1 MTPLLP
7 RSRSLP
13 PIAGLLLVATLLGGC
28 GDTLARLSEVG
39 REPAMTTI
47 QNPTQSPAYRPVT
60 MPMPQTVSAK
70 PHANSLWRPG
80 ARAFFKDQRASRVG
94 DILTVQISIK
104 DEARI
109 KNETSRSRTNG
120 ADASVGAFLG
130 YETSLSR
137 VLPEAINPGS
147 LIDFDSRSTHAGAGS
162 VNRDETIKLDVAA
175 VVTQRLPN
183 GNLVVHGRQEVRV
196 NFEVRQLQIAGV
208 IRPEDI
214 TATNT
219 VSHEKIA
226 EARISYGGKGQITD
240 VQQPGYGQQIY
251 DIIWPF

>member
-1 MTPLLP
+1 M
-7 RSRSLP
+7 
-13 PIAGLLLVATLLGGC
+13 
-28 GDTLARLSEVG
+28 LARLSEVG

-47 QNPTQSPAYRPVT
+47 QNPTQAPTYQPVT
-60 MPMPQTVSAK
+60 MPMPQTTTAAPNV
-70 PHANSLWRPG
+70 NSLWRPG

-94 DILTVQISIK
+94 DILTVLISIQ
-104 DEARI
+104 DEAKI

-120 ADASVGAFLG
+120 ADASVSSFLG
-130 YETSLSR
+130 YETSMSR
-137 VLPEAINPGS
+137 ILPEAINPGS
-147 LIDFDSRSTHAGAGS
+147 LVDFDSRSTHAGTGS
-162 VNRDETIKLDVAA
+162 VNRDETIKLEVAA

-214 TATNT
+214 TSGNT

-251 DIIWPF
+251 DIVWPF